1 MNQESP
7 PYHDSNLSPYSF
19 TLGKLYQWS
28 FEHNPITQDKK
39 ITADFFIFFYFG
51 CGTGLLIKKKER
63 SIYQI
68 EKREIS

>member
-1 MNQESP
+1 MNRESP

-39 ITADFFIFFYFG
+39 ITADFFYFFILAVVQAFW
-51 CGTGLLIKKKER
+51 LKRKKEVFT
-63 SIYQI
+63 
-68 EKREIS
+68 K

>member
-7 PYHDSNLSPYSF
+7 PYHDSNLSLHSF

-39 ITADFFIFFYFG
+39 ITADFFILAVVQAFW
-51 CGTGLLIKKKER
+51 LKRKKEVFT
-63 SIYQI
+63 
-68 EKREIS
+68 K